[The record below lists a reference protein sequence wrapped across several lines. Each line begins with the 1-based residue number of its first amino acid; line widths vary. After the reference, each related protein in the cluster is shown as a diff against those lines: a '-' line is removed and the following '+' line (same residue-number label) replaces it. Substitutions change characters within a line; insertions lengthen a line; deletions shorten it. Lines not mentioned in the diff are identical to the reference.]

1 MVWLLDGY
9 NVIRRD
15 PELSAL
21 DRGSLEEGRNALLRL
36 VAHAAGGS
44 ADDFIVV
51 FDGVR
56 ATATTAPP
64 GGRRVRVIFSRPP
77 DKADDVLARLA
88 RQHGPGATVVT
99 SDRTVQDA
107 ARRGRAAAVSA
118 ESFLARLTGPPR
130 DRDEADDEPRPA
142 PKRGNP
148 RRLSRAERQAR
159 RALDR
164 LRPR

>member
-21 DRGSLEEGRNALLRL
+21 DRGSLEEGRQALLRL

-56 ATATTAPP
+56 ATTAPP

-118 ESFLARLTGPPR
+118 ESFLARLTEPPP

-159 RALDR
+159 RALGR

>member
-64 GGRRVRVIFSRPP
+64 GGRRVRVIFSRLP
-77 DKADDVLARLA
+77 DK
-88 RQHGPGATVVT
+88 
-99 SDRTVQDA
+99 
-107 ARRGRAAAVSA
+107 
-118 ESFLARLTGPPR
+118 
-130 DRDEADDEPRPA
+130 ADDEPRPA

>member
-56 ATATTAPP
+56 ATTAPAA
-64 GGRRVRVIFSRPP
+64 GRRVRVLFSRPP
-77 DKADDVLARLA
+77 DKADDVL
-88 RQHGPGATVVT
+88 V
-99 SDRTVQDA
+99 
-107 ARRGRAAAVSA
+107 
-118 ESFLARLTGPPR
+118 
-130 DRDEADDEPRPA
+130 
-142 PKRGNP
+142 
-148 RRLSRAERQAR
+148 R

>member
-36 VAHAAGGS
+36 VAHTAGGS

-56 ATATTAPP
+56 APP
-64 GGRRVRVIFSRPP
+64 RAQARQP
-77 DKADDVLARLA
+77 AAALARGAAGPA
-88 RQHGPGATVVT
+88 RARSAAAALSG
-99 SDRTVQDA
+99 A
-107 ARRGRAAAVSA
+107 ARRAPFASHCR
-118 ESFLARLTGPPR
+118 
-130 DRDEADDEPRPA
+130 RP
-142 PKRGNP
+142 
-148 RRLSRAERQAR
+148 
-159 RALDR
+159 
-164 LRPR
+164 